1 MVFYSQHVEKDL
13 KEEIKE
19 LNKRISE
26 LEKMLSMLVQPLRNV
41 SKTTQNYL
49 RLTGLL
55 LDHGGLTPDLVLP
68 EIKDPI
74 SKEIVRVL
82 MDRTKQNIS
91 QITELVRSKRGTAS
105 RRIIRER
112 IQELEEKDIIQ
123 KQFKGRL
130 YVYSLSG
137 NVIKKWSQ
145 MLGFDI

>member
-1 MVFYSQHVEKDL
+1 MVSYSQHVEKDL

-105 RRIIRER
+105 RRIVRER

-130 YVYSLSG
+130 YVYSLSE